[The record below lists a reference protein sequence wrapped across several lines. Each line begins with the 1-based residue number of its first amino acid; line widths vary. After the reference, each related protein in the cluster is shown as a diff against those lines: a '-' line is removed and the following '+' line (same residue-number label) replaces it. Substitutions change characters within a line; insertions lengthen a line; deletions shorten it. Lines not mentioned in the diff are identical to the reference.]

1 MSANEIEVPMLQ
13 VGDLYTKRQKR
24 DTARLKAYNEIL
36 EQIYHRIRVTS
47 QLPTHPAQ
55 LLYTIP
61 PFIFGLPK
69 IELEDCVVYLVYQ
82 LRSAGFEVRYTYPN
96 LIFISWKHHEKNY
109 LLQESPILQA
119 MLATSKAAAS
129 VASLAAPV
137 ASLAPAPAAR
147 GALKPAR
154 KVTFSAEPSAAQPR
168 GRLQPFLPMADAA
181 ADRPKRD
188 VADYKPP
195 KGLFGFD
202 RPATGMTET
211 SEAAKFKSLFDF

>member
-36 EQIYHRIRVTS
+36 EQIYHRIRVSS
-47 QLPTHPAQ
+47 QLPTHPAH

-119 MLATSKAAAS
+119 MLATSKAAA
-129 VASLAAPV
+129 AAPPPPPPFT
-137 ASLAPAPAAR
+137 APSKQ

-154 KVTFSAEPSAAQPR
+154 KVTFSTEASAAQPR
-168 GRLQPFLPMADAA
+168 GRLQPFQPFSQEE
-181 ADRPKRD
+181 RPKKD
-188 VADYKPP
+188 VTEYKPP

-202 RPATGMTET
+202 R
-211 SEAAKFKSLFDF
+211 AAINSSADTDGQASKFKSLFDF